1 MTLRMSLFNTTPML
15 QRTIVSFNNNQKVSQ
30 NHRQNHRNRPIVSLT
45 TRSQEDKTFLK
56 EDSFILSSIENNIW
70 LKFVEL
76 KRQTL
81 ILKGS
86 MLITMGLSA
95 ITTTMESGE
104 MRMREFCLATSRRV
118 MITLLI
124 NLLKTY

>member
-1 MTLRMSLFNTTPML
+1 ML